1 MNQSERKFLTISLL
15 TLQIWSL
22 RAKHFCL
29 QFLVNILPLGSG
41 SRKPN
46 CCGSYGHWF
55 KPRPNCSEPGPIP
68 KPVFRIRPDPMD
80 PEHFGTLVPE
90 TDPRIRFQGEK
101 IQPKTVKKRE
111 IIKKPVWFLKF
122 KQKNNL
128 KLLSVNF

>member
-15 TLQIWSL
+15 TVQIWGL

-68 KPVFRIRPDPMD
+68 KPVFRIRNILAPW
-80 PEHFGTLVPE
+80 
-90 TDPRIRFQGEK
+90 FQKK

-122 KQKNNL
+122 
-128 KLLSVNF
+128 